1 MNNIRHY
8 TKKIVDELDSTIS
21 CREIT
26 THLEKLVRPLINA
39 LPLHLQW
46 RVTLTYNFTLMDLF
60 SNIWVFSCNGE
71 QITFSDFTSSNIML
85 PWTAKYWNATHTLP
99 HPSIFKFL
107 PSKWKDCFS
116 FTLVRYGQKKCPK
129 ATTIT
134 YVLKTSKTVQHFSIF
149 PFCSSSHF
157 DISFL
162 VTIFSFFTLIIAYL
176 KMTN

>member
-1 MNNIRHY
+1 MNLIQQY
-8 TKKIVDELDSTIS
+8 PV
-21 CREIT
+21 
-26 THLEKLVRPLINA
+26 EKWPPIWKNWCDLWSMPC
-39 LPLHLQW
+39 PFTLHLQW

-60 SNIWVFSCNGE
+60 SNTWVFSCNGE

-85 PWTAKYWNATHTLP
+85 PWTVKYWNATHTLP

-129 ATTIT
+129 ATIIT
-134 YVLKTSKTVQHFSIF
+134 YVLKTWKTLKHFSIF
-149 PFCSSSHF
+149 PFCSSSLF

-162 VTIFSFFTLIIAYL
+162 VTIFSFFTLMIAYL